1 MTVHRV
7 VIHYPKHLIDAP
19 LVSKMVRQYNLE
31 FNLLRAN
38 ITPQS
43 EGLMVLGLEGAEGDI
58 QSALAWARGQGLRVQ
73 PLEKDVTRN
82 DERCTQC
89 GACVTICPS
98 HALSKDPQT
107 QEVRFASDECIA
119 CELCV
124 PVCPPRAME
133 VKLL

>member
-1 MTVHRV
+1 MAVHRV
-7 VIHYPKHLIDAP
+7 VIHYPKHLIDSP
-19 LVSKMVRQYNLE
+19 LVSKMVRKYNLE

-98 HALSKDPQT
+98 KALYKDAQT
-107 QEVRFASDECIA
+107 QEVRFAPDECIA

-133 VKLL
+133 VRL